1 MDYVQLDEDSG
12 GALHPVA
19 ILTTRWFVEK
29 CLCGGYCDRDEHK
42 QDFEIWGCLMTVQ
55 IPPNQ
60 NFVQLVTVSQLDSK
74 SRVGLRH
81 GRGSLPSPSHEKI
94 IHIIHCVYHVKSH
107 T

>member
-12 GALHPVA
+12 GSLHPVA
-19 ILTTRWFVEK
+19 VLTNRWFVEK
-29 CLCGGYCDRDEHK
+29 CLCGGYCDRDEHM

-60 NFVQLVTVSQLDSK
+60 NFVQLVTVSQRDSK

-81 GRGSLPSPSHEKI
+81 GRGSLHSHP
-94 IHIIHCVYHVKSH
+94 HMRKSYILFIVS
-107 T
+107 TI